1 MTHAEHTT
9 TRRTGYIW
17 HERFGWHDT
26 STHVGFLPA
35 GGLLQPLEHFES
47 SASKIRMASLIEV
60 SGLRRNLTNLEF
72 DPAAKEQILSVH
84 TEDYVD
90 RIIDQSNSGGGDAG
104 DGTSPFG
111 PGSYEIAQM
120 AAGATTSA
128 LLNVLDGTVDNSY
141 ALVRPPGHHAEPQQ
155 GRGFCIFSNVS
166 IAIEEARRQGKARRI
181 AIVDIDV
188 HHGNGAQKIF
198 WEDPEVL
205 TVSVH
210 QDRLFPLDSGM
221 FDETGSEEG
230 RRTNINLPL
239 PAGCGNGAYV
249 ATVAEN
255 VVPALEAFRPEVI
268 IVSCGFDASMADPLG
283 RMCVTAAGYAQITNV
298 LMSAADSLCEG
309 KLVFSH
315 EGGYSPAYVPLCG
328 LAVVE
333 SLAGIEKLTPD
344 PFVWAFDEYPVHE
357 VTHDQRDAIDQGHR
371 VVQEA
376 IQSMR

>member
-1 MTHAEHTT
+1 MTNVELMNS
-9 TRRTGYIW
+9 RNTGYIW

-47 SASKIRMASLIEV
+47 SASKARLASLIEV
-60 SGLRRNLTNLEF
+60 SGLRKNLIELDF
-72 DPAAKEQILSVH
+72 APATKEEILSVH

-90 RIIDQSNSGGGDAG
+90 RIILQSNSGGGDAG

-111 PGSYEIAQM
+111 AGGYEIAQM

-155 GRGFCIFSNVS
+155 GRGFCIFSNVG
-166 IAIEEARRQGKARRI
+166 IAINEARRQRKARRI

-188 HHGNGAQKIF
+188 HHGNGAQKIY
-198 WEDPEVL
+198 WDDPEIM
-205 TVSVH
+205 TISIH

-230 RRTNINLPL
+230 KRTTINLPL
-239 PAGCGNGAYV
+239 PAGCGNGAYE
-249 ATVAEN
+249 TTMAEN
-255 VVPALEAFRPEVI
+255 VVPALQAFRPEVI
-268 IVSCGFDASMADPLG
+268 IVSCGFDASVADPLG
-283 RMCVTAAGYAQITNV
+283 RMCVTATGYARMTEI
-298 LMSAADSLCEG
+298 LMSTADSLCGG

-315 EGGYSPAYVPLCG
+315 EGGYSPAYVPFCG

-333 SLAGIEKLTPD
+333 TLAGVDKLTPD
-344 PFVWAFDEYPVHE
+344 PFAFAFDEYPVHE
-357 VTHDQRDAIDQGHR
+357 VTHDQREAIDRGHI
-371 VVQEA
+371 VVQKAIEA
-376 IQSMR
+376 IG

>member
-1 MTHAEHTT
+1 MTNAERTNS
-9 TRRTGYIW
+9 RNTGYIW

-47 SASKIRMASLIEV
+47 SASKTRMASLIEV
-60 SGLRRNLTNLEF
+60 SGLRKSLTDLEF
-72 DPAAKEQILSVH
+72 APATKEQILSVH
-84 TEDYVD
+84 TNDYVD
-90 RIIDQSNSGGGDAG
+90 RIIKQSSSRGGDAG

-128 LLNVLDGTVDNSY
+128 LLNVLDDTVDNSY

-166 IAIEEARRQGKARRI
+166 IAINEARRQEKAHRI

-188 HHGNGAQKIF
+188 HHGNGAQKIY
-198 WEDPEVL
+198 WNDPEVL
-205 TVSVH
+205 TISVH

-221 FDETGSEEG
+221 FDETGGEDSN
-230 RRTNINLPL
+230 RTNINLPL

-249 ATVAEN
+249 ATVSEN

-283 RMCVTAAGYAQITNV
+283 RMCVTAAGYAQMTKV
-298 LMSAADSLCEG
+298 LMSAADSLCDG
-309 KLVFSH
+309 RLVFSH
-315 EGGYSPAYVPLCG
+315 EGGYSPAYVPFCG
-328 LAVVE
+328 LSVVE
-333 SLAGIEKLTPD
+333 TLAGIDELTPD

-357 VTHDQRDAIDQGHR
+357 VTRDQREAIDRGYE
-371 VVQEA
+371 VVRKAVGTMQ
-376 IQSMR
+376 

>member
-1 MTHAEHTT
+1 MTNAERTNA
-9 TRRTGYIW
+9 RKTGYIW

-47 SASKIRMASLIEV
+47 SGSKTRMASLIDV
-60 SGLRRNLTNLEF
+60 SGLRASLTDLEF
-72 DPAAKEQILSVH
+72 APATKEQILSVH
-84 TEDYVD
+84 TENYVD
-90 RIIDQSNSGGGDAG
+90 KIIEQSDSRGGDAG

-141 ALVRPPGHHAEPQQ
+141 ALVRPPGHHAEPEQ

-166 IAIEEARRQGKARRI
+166 IAIDEARRQEKARRI

-188 HHGNGAQKIF
+188 HHGNGAQKIY
-198 WEDPEVL
+198 WDDPEVL
-205 TVSVH
+205 TISVH

-221 FDETGSEEG
+221 FEETGGEVSN
-230 RRTNINLPL
+230 RTNINLPL
-239 PAGCGNGAYV
+239 PAGCGNGAYL
-249 ATVAEN
+249 ATITEN
-255 VVPALEAFRPEVI
+255 VVPALEAFHPEVI

-283 RMCVTAAGYAQITNV
+283 RMCVTAAGYAEMTRT
-298 LMSAADSLCEG
+298 LMSAADSLCDG

-315 EGGYSPAYVPLCG
+315 EGGYSPAYVPFCG
-328 LAVVE
+328 LAVLE
-333 SLAGIEKLTPD
+333 TLAGIAELTPD
-344 PFVWAFDEYPVHE
+344 PFVWAFDEYPVHG
-357 VTHDQRDAIDQGHR
+357 VTHDQREAIDRGHK
-371 VVQEA
+371 VVTRA
-376 IQSMR
+376 IDASN